1 MYVGNL
7 KVMGEGVRQDYSLR
21 QSTAFF
27 LHVFREELEVY
38 KLGRIR
44 DGAHL
49 CGHHL
54 CRGVD
59 LPVWLF

>member
-21 QSTAFF
+21 QSAAFF
-27 LHVFREELEVY
+27 LHGFREALEVY

-44 DGAHL
+44 DIAHL
-49 CGHHL
+49 CRHHL
-54 CRGVD
+54 CWG
-59 LPVWLF
+59 